1 MRFNYTFL
9 LTCSLIVFT
18 SCIEYDRFE
27 RIEDDKL
34 RVIAVRYEPTAD
46 FAPGDTLTGKVYF
59 AGNKVS
65 SVSDFSIAYIHNF
78 DKNHSFPD
86 ERKIELIDTVFWLPD
101 SMQFKYR
108 IPEDVFVKENA
119 SDTAKMRSIIDLIKM
134 NDLSGGTLLESIP
147 KDSLPSII
155 AGLSSLYLR
164 PNLFFHAHSINGFDL
179 KVNSEFIIRYNSK
192 FAQYLPINHNPQI
205 KWVAV
210 YKVPDDISKDFSPL
224 NPGLAGKFDEF
235 FLYNEYLP
243 EKVIDTIEID
253 DGYKYFLFA
262 DYGINTYV
270 NLSGDTI
277 HDTTCDF
284 VAYPTKDTVYNLPEA
299 YFYKWFFQNID
310 NVDEVKD
317 SLLTVGSSG
326 SVMNLVELNP
336 PVFTSMKKF
345 KIWLVVY
352 DGFGDQYDRPKG
364 YAMRSISGV
373 FEYTEAYQKSL
384 EKKNSH

>member
-1 MRFNYTFL
+1 MRFNYIFML
-9 LTCSLIVFT
+9 AYSLIVFT
-18 SCIEYDRFE
+18 SCTEYDRFE

-65 SVSDFSIAYIHNF
+65 SVSDFSLAYIHNF

-86 ERKIELIDTVFWLPD
+86 ERKIELIDTVLWLPD

-108 IPEDVFVKENA
+108 IPEDVFVKENTLGT
-119 SDTAKMRSIIDLIKM
+119 SDTTTMRSIVDLIKM
-134 NDLSGGTLLESIP
+134 NDLSGGTLLESMS
-147 KDSLPSII
+147 KDSLPSLI
-155 AGLSSLYLR
+155 AALSSLYLR
-164 PNLFFHAHSINGFDL
+164 PNLFFHAHSVNGFDL

-192 FAQYLPINHNPQI
+192 FPQYLPINHNPKI

-210 YKVPDDISKDFSPL
+210 YKVPEDISKDFSPL

-235 FLYNEYLP
+235 FLYNEYSP

-262 DYGINTYV
+262 DYGMNTYV
-270 NLSGDTI
+270 NSSGDSI

-284 VAYPTKDTVYNLPEA
+284 VEYPTKDTVYTLSEQ
-299 YFYKWFFQNID
+299 YYYKWFFQNKD

-317 SLLTVGSSG
+317 SLLTVGQSG
-326 SVMNLVELNP
+326 STMDLVELTP
-336 PVFTSMKKF
+336 PIFTSMQHF
-345 KIWLVVY
+345 NIWLVVY
-352 DGFGDQYDRPKG
+352 DGFGDQYNRPRG
-364 YAMRSISGV
+364 YAMRSLDGV
-373 FEYTEAYQKSL
+373 FKYTEAYKKSV
-384 EKKNSH
+384 K